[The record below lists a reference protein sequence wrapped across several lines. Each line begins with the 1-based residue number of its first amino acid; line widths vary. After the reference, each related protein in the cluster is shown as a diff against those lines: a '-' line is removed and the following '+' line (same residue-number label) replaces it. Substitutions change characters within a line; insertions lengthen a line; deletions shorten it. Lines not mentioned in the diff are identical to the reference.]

1 VSPFFVHN
9 GRLYGEQSESVTADC
24 WGKPLIYIT
33 ILSLDNCHVIV
44 YSKFMIKTFADKET
58 QRLFVTGKSKR
69 VPSDLLRRAIRRL
82 EFIHFANDIN
92 DLLVPPSNRL
102 HALKGDRKGQYSIS
116 INDQWRICFRFIEG
130 DAYDVEITDY
140 H

>member
-1 VSPFFVHN
+1 M
-9 GRLYGEQSESVTADC
+9 
-24 WGKPLIYIT
+24 
-33 ILSLDNCHVIV
+33 LDNCHVTAYCV
-44 YSKFMIKTFADKET
+44 SMIKTFANKET
-58 QRLFVTGKSKR
+58 QRLFITGKSKR
-69 VPSDLLRRAIRRL
+69 IPSDLLRRAIRRL

-102 HALKGDRKGQYSIS
+102 HALKGDRKEQYSIS